1 MARQQRVRGAGW
13 VKILAALAVLTV
25 AVSGCNPPAS
35 PGADQTAGSTSA
47 PADIDALVDIGGGRE
62 LRLVCQGSGSPTVL
76 FISGTRGAADEWS
89 TLLPDA
95 APSTESTF
103 DAVARSTRVC
113 AYDRPGTSL
122 DSGEPAGST
131 AVPQPTTAAQ
141 SAADLHALMAAAEQ
155 GGPYVVVGLSW
166 GGMIAQQF
174 ARTYSDEVVGLV
186 LLDSAS
192 EYLETAFS
200 PEQWSA
206 WMAVV
211 ANSLDA
217 AGSEVPAYEPSIV
230 ELRATPALP
239 AMPTVVISSD
249 QPWDLQV
256 TPGASTWPGWVAAQ
270 AELAQAL
277 NATHITQTDSGHGI
291 PVEQPALVTGAIL
304 DVMDAAR

>member
-1 MARQQRVRGAGW
+1 MARKHCVPGAGW

-25 AVSGCNPPAS
+25 AVSGCSAPAPS
-35 PGADQTAGSTSA
+35 GPGQTAGSTPPA
-47 PADIDALVDIGGGRE
+47 PEIDTLINIGGGRE

-89 TLLPDA
+89 TLLSDA
-95 APSTESTF
+95 APGTASTF
-103 DAVARSTRVC
+103 DAVSQTTRAC
-113 AYDRPGTSL
+113 AYDRPGTTL
-122 DSGEPAGST
+122 DSGEPVTST
-131 AVPQPTTAAQ
+131 AVPQPTTAGQ
-141 SAADLHALMAAAEQ
+141 SAADLHALMTAVGQ
-155 GGPYVVVGLSW
+155 SGPYVVVGLSW

-174 ARTYSDEVVGLV
+174 ARTYSDEVAGLV

-192 EYLETAFS
+192 EYLETTFS

-211 ANSLDA
+211 ANSIDA
-217 AGSEVPAYEPSIV
+217 AGSEVPSYEPSIA

-239 AMPTVVISSD
+239 AIPTVVISSD

-277 NATHITQTDSGHGI
+277 SATHITKTDSAHGI
-291 PVEQPALVTGAIL
+291 PVEQPALVTEAIL
-304 DVMDAAR
+304 DVVDAAR